1 MRCDPDALEWS
12 DFRLVDTHLHVWD
25 LADPRL
31 TYSYLAPDFVHP
43 QLGDISALRR
53 DFSVADFR
61 ADVGRVRVER
71 AVHVQAAFGTADP
84 YDETLFV
91 DEVMHAD
98 AFPTVMVF
106 NTDLTATD
114 VDEQIERHTRH
125 PAVRGVR
132 DQRDGDTLW
141 STAYVRG
148 CARLVAH
155 GLHLEVEHWDDLSPV
170 AHLANALPELQVM
183 LDHAGRPSALDETTR
198 LEWKHS
204 MEVVAAAPNT
214 WCKISGLDMADPR
227 WTLDRMTP
235 FVETCIEV
243 FGIERCC
250 FGSNWP
256 VQRMYSSYEV
266 LVTAIRL
273 ATSGLS
279 ASEQHAL
286 FVGNAERMYRL

>member
-1 MRCDPDALEWS
+1 MRCDPDALEWR
-12 DFRLVDTHLHVWD
+12 DFTLIDTHLHVWD

-43 QLGDISALRR
+43 QLGDISGLRR
-53 DFSVADFR
+53 NFSVADFR

-84 YDETLFV
+84 YDETAFV
-91 DEVMHAD
+91 DEVMRAD
-98 AFPTVMVF
+98 GFPTVMVVS
-106 NTDLTATD
+106 TDLTATD
-114 VDEQIERHTRH
+114 VDAQLERHTRH

-132 DQRDGDTLW
+132 DQRDSDTL
-141 STAYVRG
+141 SSPEYVRG

-155 GLHLEVEHWDDLSPV
+155 GLHLEVEHWDDLTPV
-170 AHLANALPELQVM
+170 ADVANALPELAIV
-183 LDHAGRPSALDETTR
+183 LDHAGRPSSLDEATR
-198 LEWKHS
+198 LEWS
-204 MEVVAAAPNT
+204 RSIEQVAAAPNT
-214 WCKISGLDMADPR
+214 WCKVSGLDMADPR
-227 WTLDRMTP
+227 WTLDRITA

-243 FGIERCC
+243 FGVERCF

-256 VQRMYSSYEV
+256 VQRLYSSYEV

-286 FVGNAERMYRL
+286 FVGNAERMYLL